1 MAAVLGHQE
10 PILAGNQIMLRIYS
24 MIAAG
29 LVAALLGGLG
39 YMMLRGPGDSGF
51 AQCRTSQIAGGSGA
65 IGGPFE
71 LVDHTGRTVTD
82 ESLLTRPTLIYF
94 GYAFCPDV
102 CPLDANRNALAA
114 DQLHNDGYDLQPV
127 FISVDP
133 RRDTPEVL
141 ADFVSFMHPE
151 MVGLTGTEEQ
161 IREAA
166 RAYRAYYAIHDQ
178 DDNEFY
184 LIDHSTFSY
193 LLLPGHGF
201 VEVFRRDLT
210 PEGLAEQVACFI
222 DAA

>member
-1 MAAVLGHQE
+1 
-10 PILAGNQIMLRIYS
+10 MLRVYS
-24 MIAAG
+24 LIVVG
-29 LVAALLGGLG
+29 LVAALLGGLA
-39 YMMLRGPGDSGF
+39 YMMMRGPSGAGF
-51 AQCRTSQIAGGSGA
+51 AQCRESVVAGGSGA

-71 LVDHTGRTVTD
+71 LVDHSGQTVTD
-82 ESLLTRPTLIYF
+82 ESLLTRPTLLYF

-102 CPLDANRNALAA
+102 CPLDANRNALATDVLA
-114 DQLHNDGYDLQPV
+114 EQGYDLQPV

-133 RRDTPEVL
+133 QRDTPEVL
-141 ADFVSFMHPE
+141 ADFVGFMHPE

-161 IREAA
+161 IRDAA

-178 DDNEFY
+178 DDDEFY

-210 PEGLAEQVACFI
+210 PEALADRIACFI

>member
-1 MAAVLGHQE
+1 MF
-10 PILAGNQIMLRIYS
+10 RIYS

-29 LVAALLGGLG
+29 LVAALLGGLA
-39 YMMLRGPGDSGF
+39 YMMFMGPGESGF
-51 AQCRTSQIAGGSGA
+51 AQCRNTQIAGGAGS

-82 ESLLTRPTLIYF
+82 ATLLTRPTLIYF

-102 CPLDANRNALAA
+102 CPLDANRNALATDILA
-114 DQLHNDGYDLQPV
+114 GRGYDLQPV

-141 ADFVSFMHPE
+141 AEFVAFMHPE
-151 MVGLTGTEEQ
+151 MIGLTGTAEQ
-161 IREAA
+161 VRTAA

-178 DDNEFY
+178 DDDEFY

-201 VEVFRRDLT
+201 VEVFRRDLS
-210 PEGLAEQVACFI
+210 PEALAEQIACFL

>member
-1 MAAVLGHQE
+1 
-10 PILAGNQIMLRIYS
+10 MLRVYS
-24 MIAAG
+24 LIVVG

-39 YMMLRGPGDSGF
+39 YMMLRGPSEAGF
-51 AQCRTSQIAGGSGA
+51 AQCRESAIAGGSGA

-71 LVDHTGRTVTD
+71 LVDHRGQTVTE

-102 CPLDANRNALAA
+102 CPLDANRNAQATDL
-114 DQLHNDGYDLQPV
+114 LSERGLDLQPV

-141 ADFVSFMHPE
+141 AEFAHFMHPE
-151 MVGLTGTEEQ
+151 MVALTGTEAQ

-178 DDNEFY
+178 DDDEFY

-210 PEGLAEQVACFI
+210 PEALADRIACFI
-222 DAA
+222 EAA

>member
-1 MAAVLGHQE
+1 
-10 PILAGNQIMLRIYS
+10 MLRVYS
-24 MIAAG
+24 LIVVG
-29 LVAALLGGLG
+29 LVAALLGGLA
-39 YMMLRGPGDSGF
+39 YMMMRGPSEAGF
-51 AQCRTSQIAGGSGA
+51 AQCRESVVAGGSGA

-71 LVDHTGRTVTD
+71 LVDHSGQTVTD
-82 ESLLTRPTLIYF
+82 ESLLTRPTLLYF

-102 CPLDANRNALAA
+102 CPLDANRNALATDVLA
-114 DQLHNDGYDLQPV
+114 EQGYDLQPV

-133 RRDTPEVL
+133 QRDTPEVL
-141 ADFVSFMHPE
+141 ADFVGFMHPE

-161 IREAA
+161 IRDAA

-178 DDNEFY
+178 DDDEFY

-210 PEGLAEQVACFI
+210 PEALAERIACFI